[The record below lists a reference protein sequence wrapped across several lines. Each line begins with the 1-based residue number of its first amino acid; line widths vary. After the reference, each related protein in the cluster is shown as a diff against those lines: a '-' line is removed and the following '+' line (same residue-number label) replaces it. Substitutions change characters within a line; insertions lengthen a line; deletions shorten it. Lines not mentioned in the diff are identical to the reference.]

1 MDITIMLKRKLPKFI
16 RKYTRKPFDE
26 MDLFY
31 RIAKP
36 GQYEYKD
43 DGSPANYEGFAQ
55 AKSPVMNW
63 YVLQMFQAGYP
74 CEDALFG
81 YGKLCL
87 RDTGGTLRNDVNRP
101 AQYGRANSIWQT
113 YNSAASNNNYGIFVG
128 TSNTAWDILQY
139 NLQAKCSEGAGAN
152 QLNYGATTKVSTV
165 YTGASKKWET
175 LWRRSATNNSGAD
188 IDCYEMG
195 LIAQAIFLSGSSI
208 YNCLVFRETFA
219 IYTIASLDVVNLEYL
234 FRAYFP
240 Y

>member
-1 MDITIMLKRKLPKFI
+1 MLKRKLPKFI
-16 RKYTRKPFDE
+16 SKYTKKPFDE
-26 MDLFY
+26 MELYF
-31 RIAKP
+31 RIAKK
-36 GQYEYKD
+36 GEYKYLEN
-43 DGSPANYEGFAQ
+43 GMPENYSGFVKAQ
-55 AKSPVMNW
+55 SPVMNW
-63 YVLQMFQAGYP
+63 YILQMFTTGYP
-74 CEDALFG
+74 TEDVTFG

-87 RDTGGTLRNDVNRP
+87 RDTGGTLRNNTANT
-101 AQYGRANSIWQT
+101 AQYGRTNGSWIT
-113 YNSAASNNNYGIFVG
+113 YNSGAGNNNYGIFVG
-128 TSNTAWDILQY
+128 TSNTAWDMLQY
-139 NLQAKCSEGAGAN
+139 NLQSKCAEGAGAN

-195 LIAQAIFLSGSSI
+195 FICQALLVAAT
-208 YNCLVFRETFA
+208 YNCLVFRETFP